1 MYGRP
6 CADCMSDYVH
16 SIPNDKILNSSKLK
30 EFADDNVDLEENG
43 RKDSKGVENTVGEK
57 RRNCSLRAV
66 SPFPSVFK
74 RLVLQT
80 CKNQVLFGKGLRRGK
95 MVILSVLAILR
106 PLVSQTSVTFQ

>member
-43 RKDSKGVENTVGEK
+43 RKDSKGVENTVGGKKEK
-57 RRNCSLRAV
+57 L
-66 SPFPSVFK
+66 
-74 RLVLQT
+74 LVTSSFSFSKCFQKT
-80 CKNQVLFGKGLRRGK
+80 CTAD
-95 MVILSVLAILR
+95 M
-106 PLVSQTSVTFQ
+106 